1 MNSSL
6 QVLGLTAL
14 CVVAMMVSLWI
25 VSLIKKDA
33 SIVDIFWGLGFVMV
47 GWTAW
52 KISDADSQRGTVL
65 AVLTTLWGVR
75 LGGYLW
81 WRNHGKGE
89 DFRYQAMRKHYG
101 SKFALKSLFIV
112 FGLQGA
118 LMWVVSLPVQLGQ
131 MTNNANI
138 GVVGVIGIVVWAT
151 GFLFESVG
159 DIQLARFKANS
170 ANAGKVMDKGLW
182 KFTRHPNYFGDA
194 CVWWGIALIAAESC
208 VGLFGIIGAL
218 VMNILLLK
226 YSGVP
231 ILEKSINKRRPGYE
245 EYQRRTSSFIPRMP
259 KK

>member
-1 MNSSL
+1 
-6 QVLGLTAL
+6 
-14 CVVAMMVSLWI
+14 
-25 VSLIKKDA
+25 
-33 SIVDIFWGLGFVMV
+33 
-47 GWTAW
+47 
-52 KISDADSQRGTVL
+52 
-65 AVLTTLWGVR
+65 VLTTLWGVR
-75 LGGYLW
+75 LGGYLY

-101 SKFALKSLFIV
+101 SMFALKSLFIV
-112 FGLQGA
+112 FGLQGV
-118 LMWVVSLPVQLGQ
+118 LMWIVSLPVQLGQ
-131 MTNNANI
+131 MTNNAK
-138 GVVGVIGIVVWAT
+138 IGIVGFVGIAVWVV

-170 ANAGKVMDKGLW
+170 ANSGKVMDKGLW

-194 CVWWGIALIAAESC
+194 CAWWGIALIAAESRI
-208 VGLFGIIGAL
+208 GLFGIFGAI

-245 EYQRRTSSFIPRMP
+245 EYQRRTSSFVPRLP

>member
-1 MNSSL
+1 MNSAP
-6 QVLGLTAL
+6 QVLALTAL
-14 CVVAMMVSLWI
+14 CIVVMMVALWI

-47 GWTAW
+47 GLASWQL
-52 KISDADSQRGTVL
+52 SDANSQRGTAL

-75 LGGYLW
+75 LGGYLY

-101 SKFALKSLFIV
+101 SKFALKSLLIV
-112 FGLQGA
+112 FGLQGV
-118 LMWVVSLPVQLGQ
+118 LMWIVSLPVQLGQ
-131 MTNNANI
+131 MTNDAKI
-138 GVVGVIGIVVWAT
+138 GVVGFIGIAVWAV

-159 DIQLARFKANS
+159 DIQLARFKSNS
-170 ANAGKVMDKGLW
+170 ANVGKVMDKGLW

-194 CVWWGIALIAAESC
+194 CAWWGIALIAAEARI
-208 VGLFGIIGAL
+208 GLFGIIGAL

-245 EYQRRTSSFIPRMP
+245 EYQRRTSSFVPRLP